1 MKFLSR
7 KEEIVLSTISL
18 IHEMGVSNISMKE
31 IAKRERVTEASLYKH
46 FKSKDELLN
55 AVITYY
61 EHYDDLIHK
70 TLNNSDDKAINN
82 IIRYFSIYAEYYN
95 NYKEITA
102 LINTY
107 SVLAYDKNFS
117 ERSVKRMEE
126 KKYFVE
132 AMIMKSQDDK
142 EWNREVKADSMAY
155 ILLGSFDRIIT
166 TWRLLDYPF
175 SLIDKTEEV
184 IGDIIAAYKIKNDN
198 SE

>member
-31 IAKRERVTEASLYKH
+31 IAKRESVTEASLYKH